1 MTDFQIKCFL
11 AVASTLSFTEAAHQL
26 FVSQPNVSRQI
37 NLLEEELN
45 LTLFHRSTK
54 SVKLTPAGTILYD
67 KLQALTKE
75 WEYALTQARKVA
87 NKLQGH
93 LTIGCVPW
101 EISNSILTQLLI
113 SFQTDNPN
121 ISVRKERNR
130 QNLLI
135 EGLKSGYYDAI
146 LITEHDIFGM
156 NNTIEQTI
164 YFNPLCILIHRDH
177 ELFDTNDLEL
187 SDLASADFLRY
198 NPCSVPIEKDYL
210 FKVCKTYGF
219 YPNIVSEYK
228 DFEEFLYAA
237 EAGKGVSVICE
248 ETAILSNPYLKL
260 VPIISSAF
268 KGMPMKLVC
277 DKNNPNKELI
287 ELFKF
292 AIKSWHCV
300 VLTS

>member
-101 EISNSILTQLLI
+101 EISNSILAQLLI
-113 SFQTDNPN
+113 SFKQ
-121 ISVRKERNR
+121 I
-130 QNLLI
+130 
-135 EGLKSGYYDAI
+135 I
-146 LITEHDIFGM
+146 LIF
-156 NNTIEQTI
+156 
-164 YFNPLCILIHRDH
+164 
-177 ELFDTNDLEL
+177 L
-187 SDLASADFLRY
+187 SAKSEID
-198 NPCSVPIEKDYL
+198 
-210 FKVCKTYGF
+210 KTY
-219 YPNIVSEYK
+219 
-228 DFEEFLYAA
+228 
-237 EAGKGVSVICE
+237 
-248 ETAILSNPYLKL
+248 
-260 VPIISSAF
+260 
-268 KGMPMKLVC
+268 
-277 DKNNPNKELI
+277 
-287 ELFKF
+287 
-292 AIKSWHCV
+292 
-300 VLTS
+300 